1 MVSLGSDC
9 CAILSTVSHILEA
22 EVVEN
27 VRLAGHNFLLAV
39 RAPEIAA
46 NVKPGQFVM
55 ASVADGLTLPH
66 PLLKRALAV
75 FSVEPEKGLPSIITL
90 LVKVVGDGTHR
101 LASLLPDERLNLI
114 GPLGN
119 GFSSTGAPDR
129 VHLLAAGGVGI
140 ASFYL
145 LAEEL
150 RRSGQDVHLL
160 YGARTAGDLVGLEY
174 FERLRIPLLLTTEDG
189 SAGVKGL
196 ITEGLEQY
204 LKQFVDRTATLY
216 VCGPDRMMQAVSAL
230 ASLHQIPCQISVESK
245 MACGFGVCLGCTVE
259 TVDSFRLACS
269 DGPVFDAEEF
279 IWQEG

>member
-1 MVSLGSDC
+1 M
-9 CAILSTVSHILEA
+9 SHILEA
-22 EVVEN
+22 EVVES
-27 VRLAGHNFLLAV
+27 VRLAGPNFLLSV

-46 NVKPGQFVM
+46 NVRPGQFVM
-55 ASVADGLTLPH
+55 ASVADGLSLPH
-66 PLLKRALAV
+66 PLLKRARAV
-75 FSVEPEKGLPSIITL
+75 FSVEPEEGLPSIITL
-90 LVKVVGDGTHR
+90 LVKVVGDGTRR
-101 LASLLPDERLNLI
+101 LASMLPDERMNLI

-119 GFSSTGAPDR
+119 GFSSTGPPDR
-129 VHLLAAGGVGI
+129 VHLLAAGGIGI

-160 YGARTAGDLVGLEY
+160 FGARTAQDLVGLEY
-174 FERLRIPLLLTTEDG
+174 FERLRIPILLTTEDG

-196 ITEGLEQY
+196 ITGGLEQY
-204 LKQFVDRTATLY
+204 LRKFVDRTTALY

-230 ASLHQIPCQISVESK
+230 ASLQQIPCQISVESK

-259 TVDSFRLACS
+259 TVDSYRLACS
-269 DGPVFDAEEF
+269 DGPVFDAEKF